1 MSAYGSKMP
10 DADMSS
16 RMTFVIDR
24 NARIAYV
31 NPDVD
36 ARSDAQYAALV
47 ESVNELAGRLTQGA
61 RGVVRRQAWSVV
73 RRPPVYL
80 AGEPPSL
87 VATSGA
93 QYVITMSAPA
103 RTIAVSASS
112 TARCSSIQPRCAAAL
127 TIEYSPLTL

>member
-36 ARSDAQYAALV
+36 ARSDSQYAALV
-47 ESVNELAGRLTQGA
+47 ESVNELAG
-61 RGVVRRQAWSVV
+61 S
-73 RRPPVYL
+73 
-80 AGEPPSL
+80 
-87 VATSGA
+87 
-93 QYVITMSAPA
+93 
-103 RTIAVSASS
+103 
-112 TARCSSIQPRCAAAL
+112 
-127 TIEYSPLTL
+127 

>member
-1 MSAYGSKMP
+1 MIGISADDLSTQQRFSESFGEGLQFPLIADSACEVMSAYGSKMP

-47 ESVNELAGRLTQGA
+47 ESVSALAGG
-61 RGVVRRQAWSVV
+61 
-73 RRPPVYL
+73 
-80 AGEPPSL
+80 
-87 VATSGA
+87 
-93 QYVITMSAPA
+93 
-103 RTIAVSASS
+103 
-112 TARCSSIQPRCAAAL
+112 
-127 TIEYSPLTL
+127 